1 MFKKHKTPSLA
12 QARKM
17 SKDRCNERTK
27 SAIYSCIDT
36 IDRYIVYSAK
46 NGDYYTCNWFHNNS
60 GFLTPA
66 AMEVVKDHYSKLEY
80 IIEIVYNGP
89 EFDGDREHYQVTVNW
104 KEAAC

>member
-27 SAIYSCIDT
+27 AAIYSCIDT

-66 AMEVVKDHYSKLEY
+66 AMEVVKDYYSKLGY
-80 IIEIVYNGP
+80 IIEIVDNGP

-104 KEAAC
+104 K

>member
-1 MFKKHKTPSLA
+1 MFKKHKTPSLT

-17 SKDRCNERTK
+17 SKDGYNERTK
-27 SAIYSCIDT
+27 AVIDSYIDT

-46 NGDYYTCNWFHNNS
+46 NGDYHTCNWFHNNS

-66 AMEVVKDHYSKLEY
+66 AMEVVKDYYSKLGY
-80 IIEIVYNGP
+80 IIEIVDNGP

-104 KEAAC
+104 K

>member
-27 SAIYSCIDT
+27 AAIYSCIDT

-66 AMEVVKDHYSKLEY
+66 AMEVVKDYYSKLGY